1 MKRSLIFVISMALL
15 FSCSGPEQKSDV
27 SINKTLD
34 QQNADQPQA
43 SAAAEAGQ
51 SSSGVAQAEAAT
63 KTETTTQPEEKT
75 VTATGSAGTSSA
87 GTSSAGTSS
96 AGTSYAKAIG
106 ELVYAHGNVSV
117 LRAGGKKEA
126 VDIGDVVR
134 PFDILMTGQDS
145 RAEIDIASGKAGGS
159 SIKLAENT
167 IFYFDTKELD
177 DKSRKTAVQLLG
189 GSIAVKVDRLAG
201 GSFNVASDETV
212 LGVRGTV
219 FYVDSIADGSMLLSC
234 FEGLLAVTTDNT
246 KSFAEAG
253 QAVSK
258 MAGELPRTT
267 QPGTQGLNDYRTA
280 WNKDSME
287 SYARLS
293 IGLIDSYSAVLDN
306 NKTAFDKACKAM
318 LAREDILKTWRDE
331 RAAGKAPRFTDY
343 ITEKKTMAALL
354 FDCLEGLFI
363 IEKPYYK
370 LVTMKAIHDK
380 GIGKGQLK
388 SGKSSTEYFGS
399 FEASTQSLAVSMAK
413 VREALDLFNW
423 ASAGS
428 PLGEFFGSK
437 ADRLGS
443 GKLFLGD
450 NDF

>member
-1 MKRSLIFVISMALL
+1 MKRSLIFVISIALL
-15 FSCSGPEQKSDV
+15 FSCSGPEQKPGLGS
-27 SINKTLD
+27 NKTID
-34 QQNADQPQA
+34 RQAAAQPQA

-51 SSSGVAQAEAAT
+51 SSAGVAQAEAAA
-63 KTETTTQPEEKT
+63 KTETTTQPKEKT
-75 VTATGSAGTSSA
+75 AAATSSAETSPAGTSP
-87 GTSSAGTSS
+87 

-106 ELVYAHGNVSV
+106 ELVYAQGNVSV
-117 LRAGGKKEA
+117 LRAGGKREA
-126 VDIGDVVR
+126 VDIGDAVR

-145 RAEIDIASGKAGGS
+145 RAEIDIASGKTGGS

-177 DKSRKTAVQLLG
+177 EKSRKTAVQLLG

-267 QPGTQGLNDYRTA
+267 QPGTQGLNDYRAA

-293 IGLIDSYSAVLDN
+293 LGLIDSYSAVLDN

-318 LAREDILKTWRDE
+318 LAREDILKTWRDA
-331 RAAGKAPRFTDY
+331 RASGKLPRFTDY
-343 ITEKKTMAALL
+343 IAEKKAMAALL

-388 SGKSSTEYFGS
+388 SGKTSTEYFGS
-399 FEASTQSLAVSMAK
+399 FDASTQSLAVSMAK

-443 GKLFLGD
+443 GQLFLGD